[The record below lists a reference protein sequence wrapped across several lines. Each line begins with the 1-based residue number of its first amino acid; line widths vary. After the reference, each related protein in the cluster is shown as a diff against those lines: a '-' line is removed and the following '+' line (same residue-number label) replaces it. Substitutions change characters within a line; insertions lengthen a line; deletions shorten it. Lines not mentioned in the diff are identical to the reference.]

1 MESLGIITYHII
13 YYKIFFQTLEY
24 VSGFCYNKNM
34 DNFYTPLDNKVIKSN
49 ARDFIRGRLW
59 MFWSVLLVVG
69 IIESLANSLPQWI
82 FGDRLS
88 NLSDIIAGNPDN
100 IPKEISSSVFGW
112 YYVLNVLIS
121 IVLIPLNIGVAQN
134 VLAWSRGEDVN
145 KWKVL
150 FGGFN
155 SAKIF
160 FKQIGVVVLNTILC
174 ALWAILLVVPGIIK
188 GLAYSMYPYVL
199 RDEPDLSVWQ
209 TLKKSEAIMKGYKGK
224 LFLMYLSFVGW
235 FILGAFTFGILYIWL
250 TPYVMTST
258 VKFYDDVRRAY
269 YNGND
274 PARPAFSISSD
285 EENVFGNNT
294 LSQIKANSARKPRAF
309 FNAIFSH

>member
-24 VSGFCYNKNM
+24 VFGFCYNKNM

-112 YYVLNVLIS
+112 YYVLNVLIT

-160 FKQIGVVVLNTILC
+160 FKQVGVVVLNTILC
-174 ALWAILLVVPGIIK
+174 ALWAILLIVPGIIK

-250 TPYVMTST
+250 TPYIMTST

-274 PARPAFSISSD
+274 PARPSFSISSD

-294 LSQIKANSARKPRAF
+294 L
-309 FNAIFSH
+309 

>member
-88 NLSDIIAGNPDN
+88 NLSDIIASNPDN

-112 YYVLNVLIS
+112 YYVLNVLIT

-160 FKQIGVVVLNTILC
+160 FKQVGVVVLNTILC
-174 ALWAILLVVPGIIK
+174 ALWAILLIVPGIIK

-285 EENVFGNNT
+285 EENVFGNST
-294 LSQIKANSARKPRAF
+294 L
-309 FNAIFSH
+309 

>member
-1 MESLGIITYHII
+1 MESLDIITYHII

-24 VSGFCYNKNM
+24 VFGFCYNKNM

-112 YYVLNVLIS
+112 YYVLNVLIT

-160 FKQIGVVVLNTILC
+160 FKQVGVVVLNTILC

-199 RDEPDLSVWQ
+199 RDEPELSVWQ

-274 PARPAFSISSD
+274 PARPAFSISSE
-285 EENVFGNNT
+285 EENVFGNNA
-294 LSQIKANSARKPRAF
+294 L
-309 FNAIFSH
+309 

>member
-1 MESLGIITYHII
+1 MESLGIITYRII

-24 VSGFCYNKNM
+24 VFGFCYNKNM

-112 YYVLNVLIS
+112 YYVLNVLIT

-155 SAKIF
+155 SAKMF
-160 FKQIGVVVLNTILC
+160 FKQVGVVVLNTILC

-274 PARPAFSISSD
+274 PARPSFSISSD
-285 EENVFGNNT
+285 EENVFDNNT
-294 LSQIKANSARKPRAF
+294 L
-309 FNAIFSH
+309 

>member
-1 MESLGIITYHII
+1 MESLVIITYRII

-160 FKQIGVVVLNTILC
+160 FKQVGVVVLNTILC
-174 ALWAILLVVPGIIK
+174 ALWTILLVVPGIIK

-294 LSQIKANSARKPRAF
+294 L
-309 FNAIFSH
+309 

>member
-100 IPKEISSSVFGW
+100 IPKEISSSVFGC

-160 FKQIGVVVLNTILC
+160 FKQVGVVVLNTILC
-174 ALWAILLVVPGIIK
+174 ALWAILLIVPGIIK

-285 EENVFGNNT
+285 EENVFGNST
-294 LSQIKANSARKPRAF
+294 L
-309 FNAIFSH
+309 

>member
-24 VSGFCYNKNM
+24 VFGFCYNKNM

-112 YYVLNVLIS
+112 YYILNVLIT

-160 FKQIGVVVLNTILC
+160 FKQVGVVVLNTILC

-250 TPYVMTST
+250 TPYIMTST

-294 LSQIKANSARKPRAF
+294 L
-309 FNAIFSH
+309 

>member
-112 YYVLNVLIS
+112 YYILNVLIT

-160 FKQIGVVVLNTILC
+160 FKQVGVVVLNTILC

-199 RDEPDLSVWQ
+199 RDEPDLSIWQ

-224 LFLMYLSFVGW
+224 LFLLYLSFIGW

-250 TPYVMTST
+250 TPYIMTST

-285 EENVFGNNT
+285 EENNFGNNT
-294 LSQIKANSARKPRAF
+294 L
-309 FNAIFSH
+309 

>member
-1 MESLGIITYHII
+1 MESIVIITYRII

-24 VSGFCYNKNM
+24 VFGFCYNKNM

-112 YYVLNVLIS
+112 YYVLNVLIT

-150 FGGFN
+150 FSGFN

-160 FKQIGVVVLNTILC
+160 FKQVGVVVLNTILC

-250 TPYVMTST
+250 TPYIMTST

-285 EENVFGNNT
+285 EENVFDNNT
-294 LSQIKANSARKPRAF
+294 L
-309 FNAIFSH
+309 

>member
-1 MESLGIITYHII
+1 MESLGIITYRII

-24 VSGFCYNKNM
+24 VFGFCYNKNM

-112 YYVLNVLIS
+112 YYVLNVLIT

-160 FKQIGVVVLNTILC
+160 FKQVGVVVLNTILC

-250 TPYVMTST
+250 TPYIMTST

-285 EENVFGNNT
+285 EENVFDNNT
-294 LSQIKANSARKPRAF
+294 L
-309 FNAIFSH
+309 

>member
-112 YYVLNVLIS
+112 YYVLNVLIT

-160 FKQIGVVVLNTILC
+160 FKQVGVVVLNTILC
-174 ALWAILLVVPGIIK
+174 ALWAILLIVPGIIK

-199 RDEPDLSVWQ
+199 RDEPELSVWQ

-294 LSQIKANSARKPRAF
+294 L
-309 FNAIFSH
+309 

>member
-112 YYVLNVLIS
+112 YYVLNVLIT

-160 FKQIGVVVLNTILC
+160 FKQVGVVVLNTILC
-174 ALWAILLVVPGIIK
+174 ALWAILLIVPGIIK

-224 LFLMYLSFVGW
+224 LFLLYLSFVGW

-285 EENVFGNNT
+285 EENVFGNNA
-294 LSQIKANSARKPRAF
+294 L
-309 FNAIFSH
+309 

>member
-1 MESLGIITYHII
+1 MELLDIIAYHII

-24 VSGFCYNKNM
+24 VFGFCYNKNM

-121 IVLIPLNIGVAQN
+121 ILLIPLNIGVAQN

-160 FKQIGVVVLNTILC
+160 FKQVGVVVLNTILC
-174 ALWAILLVVPGIIK
+174 ALWAILLIVPGIIK

-285 EENVFGNNT
+285 EENTFGNNT
-294 LSQIKANSARKPRAF
+294 L
-309 FNAIFSH
+309 

>member
-121 IVLIPLNIGVAQN
+121 ILLIPLNIGVAQN

-160 FKQIGVVVLNTILC
+160 FKQVGVVVLNTILC
-174 ALWAILLVVPGIIK
+174 ALWAILLIVPGIIK

-285 EENVFGNNT
+285 EENTFDNNT
-294 LSQIKANSARKPRAF
+294 L
-309 FNAIFSH
+309 

>member
-160 FKQIGVVVLNTILC
+160 FKQVGVVVLNTILC
-174 ALWAILLVVPGIIK
+174 ALWAILLIVPGIIK

-294 LSQIKANSARKPRAF
+294 L
-309 FNAIFSH
+309 

>member
-24 VSGFCYNKNM
+24 VFGFCYNKNM

-112 YYVLNVLIS
+112 YYVLNVLIT

-160 FKQIGVVVLNTILC
+160 FKQVGVVVLNTILC

-285 EENVFGNNT
+285 EENVFDNT
-294 LSQIKANSARKPRAF
+294 L
-309 FNAIFSH
+309 

>member
-24 VSGFCYNKNM
+24 VFGFCYNKNM

-88 NLSDIIAGNPDN
+88 NISDIIAGNPDN

-112 YYVLNVLIS
+112 YYVLNVLIT

-160 FKQIGVVVLNTILC
+160 FKQVGIVVLNTILC

-250 TPYVMTST
+250 TPYIMTST

-294 LSQIKANSARKPRAF
+294 L
-309 FNAIFSH
+309 

>member
-160 FKQIGVVVLNTILC
+160 FKQVGVVVLNTILC

-224 LFLMYLSFVGW
+224 LFLLYLSFVGW

-285 EENVFGNNT
+285 EENVFGNNA
-294 LSQIKANSARKPRAF
+294 L
-309 FNAIFSH
+309 

>member
-1 MESLGIITYHII
+1 MELLVIITYHII

-112 YYVLNVLIS
+112 YYVLNVLIT

-160 FKQIGVVVLNTILC
+160 FKQVGVVVLNTILC

-250 TPYVMTST
+250 TPYIMTST

-294 LSQIKANSARKPRAF
+294 L
-309 FNAIFSH
+309 

>member
-24 VSGFCYNKNM
+24 VSGFCYNRNM

-82 FGDRLS
+82 FGDRLL

-160 FKQIGVVVLNTILC
+160 FKQVGVVVLNTILC
-174 ALWAILLVVPGIIK
+174 ALWTILLVVPGIIK

-285 EENVFGNNT
+285 EENTFGNNT
-294 LSQIKANSARKPRAF
+294 L
-309 FNAIFSH
+309 

>member
-1 MESLGIITYHII
+1 MESLVIITYHII

-69 IIESLANSLPQWI
+69 IFESLANSLPQWI

-88 NLSDIIAGNPDN
+88 NISDLITGNPDN
-100 IPKEISSSVFGW
+100 IPKEISTSVFGW
-112 YYVLNVLIS
+112 YYALNVLIM

-160 FKQIGVVVLNTILC
+160 FKQVGVVVLNTILC
-174 ALWAILLVVPGIIK
+174 ALWAILLIVPGIIK

-224 LFLMYLSFVGW
+224 LFLLYLSFIGW

-285 EENVFGNNT
+285 EENIFGNT
-294 LSQIKANSARKPRAF
+294 L
-309 FNAIFSH
+309 

>member
-1 MESLGIITYHII
+1 MESLDIITYHII

-112 YYVLNVLIS
+112 YYVLNVLIT

-160 FKQIGVVVLNTILC
+160 FKQVGVVVLNTILC
-174 ALWAILLVVPGIIK
+174 ALWAILLIVPGIIK

-285 EENVFGNNT
+285 EENTFDNNT
-294 LSQIKANSARKPRAF
+294 L
-309 FNAIFSH
+309 

>member
-24 VSGFCYNKNM
+24 VFGFCYNKNM

-160 FKQIGVVVLNTILC
+160 FKQVGVVVLNTILC
-174 ALWAILLVVPGIIK
+174 ALWAILLIVPGIIK

-294 LSQIKANSARKPRAF
+294 L
-309 FNAIFSH
+309 

>member
-160 FKQIGVVVLNTILC
+160 FKQVGVVVLNTILC
-174 ALWAILLVVPGIIK
+174 ALWTILLVVPGIIN

-294 LSQIKANSARKPRAF
+294 L
-309 FNAIFSH
+309 

>member
-13 YYKIFFQTLEY
+13 YYKIFCQTLEY
-24 VSGFCYNKNM
+24 VFGFCYNKNM

-112 YYVLNVLIS
+112 YYVLNVLIT

-160 FKQIGVVVLNTILC
+160 FKQVGVVVLNTILC

-274 PARPAFSISSD
+274 PARPACSISSD

-294 LSQIKANSARKPRAF
+294 L
-309 FNAIFSH
+309 

>member
-24 VSGFCYNKNM
+24 VFGFCYNKNM

-112 YYVLNVLIS
+112 YYVLNVLIT

-155 SAKIF
+155 SAKLF
-160 FKQIGVVVLNTILC
+160 FKQVGVVVLNTILC
-174 ALWAILLVVPGIIK
+174 ALWAILLIVPGIIK

-250 TPYVMTST
+250 TPYIMTST

-294 LSQIKANSARKPRAF
+294 L
-309 FNAIFSH
+309 

>member
-1 MESLGIITYHII
+1 MESLDIITYHII

-88 NLSDIIAGNPDN
+88 NLSDIIASNPDN

-112 YYVLNVLIS
+112 YYVLNVLIT

-150 FGGFN
+150 FSGFN
-155 SAKIF
+155 SVKIF
-160 FKQIGVVVLNTILC
+160 FKQVGVVVLNTILC
-174 ALWAILLVVPGIIK
+174 ALWTILLVVPGIIK

-294 LSQIKANSARKPRAF
+294 L
-309 FNAIFSH
+309 

>member
-24 VSGFCYNKNM
+24 VVGFCYNKNM

-100 IPKEISSSVFGW
+100 IPKEISSNVFGW
-112 YYVLNVLIS
+112 YYVLNVLIT

-155 SAKIF
+155 SAKLF
-160 FKQIGVVVLNTILC
+160 FKQVGVVVLNTILC
-174 ALWAILLVVPGIIK
+174 ALWAILLIVPGIIK

-285 EENVFGNNT
+285 EENVFGNNA
-294 LSQIKANSARKPRAF
+294 L
-309 FNAIFSH
+309 

>member
-1 MESLGIITYHII
+1 MESLSIITYHII

-24 VSGFCYNKNM
+24 VFGFCYNKNM

-59 MFWSVLLVVG
+59 MFWSVLLIVG

-160 FKQIGVVVLNTILC
+160 FKQVGVVVLNTILC
-174 ALWAILLVVPGIIK
+174 ALWAILFVVPGIIK

-294 LSQIKANSARKPRAF
+294 L
-309 FNAIFSH
+309 

>member
-24 VSGFCYNKNM
+24 VFGFCYNKNM

-88 NLSDIIAGNPDN
+88 NISDIIAGNPDN

-112 YYVLNVLIS
+112 YYVLNVLIT

-160 FKQIGVVVLNTILC
+160 FKQVGVVVLNTILC

-188 GLAYSMYPYVL
+188 GLAYSMYPYIL

-250 TPYVMTST
+250 TPYIMTST

-294 LSQIKANSARKPRAF
+294 L
-309 FNAIFSH
+309 

>member
-112 YYVLNVLIS
+112 YYVLNVLIT

-160 FKQIGVVVLNTILC
+160 FKQVGVVVLNTILC
-174 ALWAILLVVPGIIK
+174 ALWTILLVVPGIIK

-274 PARPAFSISSD
+274 PTRPAFSISSD

-294 LSQIKANSARKPRAF
+294 L
-309 FNAIFSH
+309 

>member
-1 MESLGIITYHII
+1 MESIVIITYHII

-24 VSGFCYNKNM
+24 VFGFCYNKNM

-112 YYVLNVLIS
+112 YYVLNVLIT

-160 FKQIGVVVLNTILC
+160 FKQVGVVVLNTILC

-224 LFLMYLSFVGW
+224 LFLLYLSFVGW

-294 LSQIKANSARKPRAF
+294 L
-309 FNAIFSH
+309 

>member
-1 MESLGIITYHII
+1 MESLGIITYRII

-24 VSGFCYNKNM
+24 VVGFCYNKNM
-34 DNFYTPLDNKVIKSN
+34 DNFYTPLDNKVIKSH

-112 YYVLNVLIS
+112 YYVLNVLIT

-160 FKQIGVVVLNTILC
+160 FKQVGVVVLNTILC

-250 TPYVMTST
+250 TPYIMTST

-294 LSQIKANSARKPRAF
+294 L
-309 FNAIFSH
+309 

>member
-24 VSGFCYNKNM
+24 VSGFCYNRNM

-112 YYVLNVLIS
+112 YYVLNVLIT
-121 IVLIPLNIGVAQN
+121 IVLIPLNIGIAQN

-160 FKQIGVVVLNTILC
+160 FKQVGVVVLNTILC
-174 ALWAILLVVPGIIK
+174 ALWAILLIVPGIIK

-294 LSQIKANSARKPRAF
+294 L
-309 FNAIFSH
+309 

>member
-1 MESLGIITYHII
+1 MESLVIITYRII

-24 VSGFCYNKNM
+24 VFGFCYNNNM

-112 YYVLNVLIS
+112 YYVLNVLIT

-160 FKQIGVVVLNTILC
+160 FKQVGVVVLNTILC

-199 RDEPDLSVWQ
+199 RDEPNLSVWQ

-224 LFLMYLSFVGW
+224 LFLLYLSFVGW

-250 TPYVMTST
+250 TPYIMTST

-285 EENVFGNNT
+285 EENTFGNNT
-294 LSQIKANSARKPRAF
+294 L
-309 FNAIFSH
+309 

>member
-24 VSGFCYNKNM
+24 VFGFCYNKNM

-112 YYVLNVLIS
+112 YYVLNVLIT

-134 VLAWSRGEDVN
+134 VLAWSRGENVN

-160 FKQIGVVVLNTILC
+160 FKQVGVVVLNTILC

-250 TPYVMTST
+250 TPYIMTST

-285 EENVFGNNT
+285 EENVFDNNT
-294 LSQIKANSARKPRAF
+294 L
-309 FNAIFSH
+309 

>member
-1 MESLGIITYHII
+1 MELLDIITYHII

-160 FKQIGVVVLNTILC
+160 FKQVGVVVLNTILC

-285 EENVFGNNT
+285 EENTFGNNT
-294 LSQIKANSARKPRAF
+294 L
-309 FNAIFSH
+309 

>member
-1 MESLGIITYHII
+1 MESLVIITYRII

-24 VSGFCYNKNM
+24 VVGFCYNKNM

-112 YYVLNVLIS
+112 YYVLNVLIT

-160 FKQIGVVVLNTILC
+160 FKQVGVVVLNTILC

-224 LFLMYLSFVGW
+224 LFLMYLSFIGW

-250 TPYVMTST
+250 TPYIMTST

-294 LSQIKANSARKPRAF
+294 L
-309 FNAIFSH
+309 

>member
-24 VSGFCYNKNM
+24 VFGFCYNKNM

-112 YYVLNVLIS
+112 YYVLNVLIT

-160 FKQIGVVVLNTILC
+160 FKQVGVVVLNTILC

-224 LFLMYLSFVGW
+224 LFLLYLSFVGW

-250 TPYVMTST
+250 TPYIMTST

-294 LSQIKANSARKPRAF
+294 L
-309 FNAIFSH
+309 

>member
-155 SAKIF
+155 SAKMF
-160 FKQIGVVVLNTILC
+160 FKQVGVVVLNTILC

-250 TPYVMTST
+250 TPYIMTST

-269 YNGND
+269 YDGND

-294 LSQIKANSARKPRAF
+294 L
-309 FNAIFSH
+309 